1 MIQIT
6 AVHMVGGEKHDHIGS
21 VKWRDVNTGQSDQ
34 STRAQMVEWIEGG
47 GKAFVTDGVH
57 RVNVGVIKN
66 ATPKYIR
73 TYADNVWTDNLLAL
87 PRY

>member
-1 MIQIT
+1 
-6 AVHMVGGEKHDHIGS
+6 
-21 VKWRDVNTGQSDQ
+21 
-34 STRAQMVEWIEGG
+34 MVEWLTANPGQ
-47 GKAFVTDGVH
+47 AYVSDGARHVL
-57 RVNVGVIKN
+57 VGVVD